1 MHFEPAE
8 MESSVWMVPVE
19 GRRRVDR
26 VEDALPAKAKKPMPK
41 DAAPADVQ
49 PTDGESPKPKS
60 GDSIPPTP

>member
-1 MHFEPAE
+1 
-8 MESSVWMVPVE
+8 
-19 GRRRVDR
+19 VDR
-26 VEDALPAKAKKPMPK
+26 VEDALPAKAKKPTPK